1 MKKIKHFTLLSFVLL
16 IAVNLSAQMFCS
28 DFGEGDFMDL
38 CVEQMGSG
46 TTGPMMSNT
55 LDIYDA
61 TTGGSGSDGVA
72 DVQLTIE
79 AVVCTATDACPES
92 SGNIGACIG
101 GMGALGTSSDFAAD
115 FNANST
121 GPGGQNTC
129 INAGGYVCVT
139 IDFLNGF
146 SSTAMGFDLAQS
158 SNNGTSE
165 GYEGSFGYVTAGT
178 DANGAP
184 LTLPIITI
192 SDFCNYTNAEYIAGT
207 SVSTFL
213 GATGPGTYQ
222 TDELNAVSNV
232 CGTTTSDGGEDT
244 GSGSGATNGTAAAA
258 ANANLGLAPTDI
270 ITQVKHIYFYT
281 STPSTDC
288 DGNGLTAA
296 NSNPSG
302 SWSDVDFCF
311 EVPCNYTFEIADPT
325 PDCGLFDIELSNIL
339 ESGAGTGT
347 YDVLL
352 GLNGAPPAIIATAAT
367 GTTFTDAAITGLTAN
382 GTDTYTFII
391 QENGD
396 MNCQSDPIIITAPK
410 DALPDCDTGGFP
422 ANPLGMN

>member
-1 MKKIKHFTLLSFVLL
+1 MKKFTYFILAFLFTLSLQ
-16 IAVNLSAQMFCS
+16 AQEFCS
-28 DFGEGDFMDL
+28 DFGEGEFIDL
-38 CVEQMGSG
+38 CVEQMGAG

-55 LDIYDA
+55 LDIFDA
-61 TTGGSGSDGVA
+61 MTGAAGSDGIA

-79 AVVCTATDACPES
+79 SVVCPATDACAQS

-101 GMGALGTSSDFAAD
+101 GLGALGTTSDFAAD

-129 INAGGYVCVT
+129 VNAGGYVCVT

-146 SSTAMGFDLAQS
+146 SSTAMGFNLAQS
-158 SNNGTSE
+158 SNNGSSE
-165 GYEGSFGYVTAGT
+165 GYEGSFGFVTAGT

-184 LTLPIITI
+184 LALPAITI
-192 SDFCNYTNAEYIAGT
+192 GDFCNYTNAEYIAGT

-222 TDELNAVSNV
+222 TDELNAVSNI

-244 GSGSGATNGTAAAA
+244 GSGSGATNGTNATV
-258 ANANLGLAPTDI
+258 ANPNLGLAPTDI
-270 ITQVKHIYFYT
+270 ITQVKHIYFYS

-288 DGNGLTAA
+288 DNNGLTAA

-311 EVPCNYTFEIADPT
+311 AIPCSYSFEITDPI
-325 PDCGLFDIELSNIL
+325 PDCGLFDITLSNIL
-339 ESGAGTGT
+339 ESGSGTGT

-352 GLNGAPPAIIATAAT
+352 GIDGAVPAIIATALT
-367 GTTFTDAAITGLTAN
+367 GATFTNASITGLVADGMT
-382 GTDTYTFII
+382 TYTFII
-391 QENGD
+391 QESGND
-396 MNCQSDPIIITAPK
+396 TCQSDPITITAPK
-410 DALPDCDTGGFP
+410 DSTPDCDFGGTFP
-422 ANPLGMN
+422 VNPGN